1 MKKAKEMLDLKMNLN
16 SQRLL
21 FWRQYISSPLAIGAI
36 APSSERLARQMLR
49 HLSPGAGLV
58 MELGPG
64 TGVFTRALLAHGVKP
79 EQLLLIEA
87 NASFAAHLED
97 CLPGVTVIADDA
109 GALPRILQSHGH
121 SHVAHIISG
130 LPFRSLKPQQRQQ
143 ITAAIGEVLQP
154 GGVLVQFTYSLRPPI
169 APFDAKNAGLIGK
182 RKALVVSNLPPA
194 FVWRYEKVA

>member
-1 MKKAKEMLDLKMNLN
+1 MWGIKLSSN

-21 FWRQYISSPLAIGAI
+21 FWRQYITSPLSIGAV
-36 APSSERLARQMLR
+36 APSSLRLAKRMIRELN
-49 HLSPGAGLV
+49 PGAGLV

-87 NASFAAHLED
+87 NASFAAHLQYS
-97 CLPGVTVIADDA
+97 LPDVTVVADDA
-109 GALPRILQSHGH
+109 GALPRILKTHGH
-121 SHVAHIISG
+121 VNVAHIISG

-143 ITAAIGEVLQP
+143 IAAAIGEVLQP

-169 APFDAKNAGLIGK
+169 APSDAEAAGLLGK
-182 RKALVVSNLPPA
+182 RKALVASNLPPA
-194 FVWRYEKVA
+194 FVWRYEKLA

>member
-1 MKKAKEMLDLKMNLN
+1 MLDLKMNLN

-36 APSSERLARQMLR
+36 APSSERLARQMIR

-87 NASFAAHLED
+87 NASFAAHLGD
-97 CLPGVTVIADDA
+97 CLPGVMVIADDA

-121 SHVAHIISG
+121 SHEAHIISG

-169 APFDAKNAGLIGK
+169 APLDAKNARLIGK

>member
-1 MKKAKEMLDLKMNLN
+1 MLDLKMNLN
-16 SQRLL
+16 SQLLL

-36 APSSERLARQMLR
+36 APSSERLARQMIR

-97 CLPGVTVIADDA
+97 CLPGVMVIADDA

-121 SHVAHIISG
+121 SHVANIISG
-130 LPFRSLKPQQRQQ
+130 VPFRSQQ
-143 ITAAIGEVLQP
+143 ITAAIGEVLKP

-169 APFDAKNAGLIGK
+169 APLDAKNAGLIGK